1 MEEFFSFIEP
11 FWEDIDMLVI
21 GTGIGFTIRDFVD
34 SFNKIYLLRWSII
47 AIALFITLLMVG
59 SKVWN

>member
-1 MEEFFSFIEP
+1 MEDLFSFIEP

-21 GTGIGFTIRDFVD
+21 GTGIGFTLRDFVD
-34 SFNKIYLLRWSII
+34 GFNKLYLVRWTII
-47 AIALFITLLMVG
+47 AIALFVTLLMVG